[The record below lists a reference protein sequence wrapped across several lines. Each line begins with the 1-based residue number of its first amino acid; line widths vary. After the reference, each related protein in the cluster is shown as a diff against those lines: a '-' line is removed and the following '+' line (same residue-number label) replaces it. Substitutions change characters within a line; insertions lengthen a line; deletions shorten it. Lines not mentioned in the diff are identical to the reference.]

1 MALCP
6 LWSDKVKLHSFKNIL
21 TTSVLI
27 GIFSDR
33 TTQAGLELAF

>member
-1 MALCP
+1 MSP
-6 LWSDKVKLHSFKNIL
+6 LWSEKVKLHAFKNIL

-33 TTQAGLELAF
+33 TTQADLKLAF